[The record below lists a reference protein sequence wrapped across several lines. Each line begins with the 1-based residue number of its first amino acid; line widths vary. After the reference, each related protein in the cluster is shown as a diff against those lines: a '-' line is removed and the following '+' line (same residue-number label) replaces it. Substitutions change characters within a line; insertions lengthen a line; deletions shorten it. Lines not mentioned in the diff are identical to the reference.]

1 MSENTQKTKKI
12 HKIVVDRKA
21 CIGVATC
28 VVIAPDAFDL
38 DESGIAIVKEGA
50 ENLDDNKLLM
60 AAQSCPVLAIHLY
73 DKEGNKIFPYAQ

>member
-38 DESGIAIVKEGA
+38 DEEGIAIVKEGA

-60 AAQSCPVLAIHLY
+60 AAQSCPVLAIHLF
-73 DKEGNKIFPYAQ
+73 DSEGNKIFPYNK

>member
-1 MSENTQKTKKI
+1 LINNTEKAKKI
-12 HKIVVDRKA
+12 HKIYVDRKA

-38 DESGIAIVKEGA
+38 DESGIAILKDGA
-50 ENLDDNKLLM
+50 EKLDDNKLLM

-73 DKEGNKIFPYAQ
+73 DKEGNKIFPYNQ